1 MQCIEN
7 YVFCMSMGQQTM
19 YEEVYWWNKKKM
31 KRRKNTDL
39 FMLPLTYY
47 IFYRYIEPEPGM
59 TAEQLMDIPY
69 TKVE

>member
-1 MQCIEN
+1 
-7 YVFCMSMGQQTM
+7 
-19 YEEVYWWNKKKM
+19 M